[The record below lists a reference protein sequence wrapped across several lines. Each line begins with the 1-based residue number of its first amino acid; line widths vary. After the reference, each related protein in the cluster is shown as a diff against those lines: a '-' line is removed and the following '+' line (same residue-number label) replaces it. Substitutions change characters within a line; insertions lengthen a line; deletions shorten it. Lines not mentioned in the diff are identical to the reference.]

1 MGSSH
6 ETAPNASGQPANATE
21 TTQPPLGETSAEY
34 IAWLEPRSMLYQA
47 QHLSDRVSGRSLQW
61 RHSYAHPKPEGF
73 VRAASVWFTSY
84 PNSIVTA
91 ADKSVLQTLGSD
103 ELLAML
109 HEIGIE
115 GIHMGPMK
123 RSGGVSGRT
132 YTPSIDGFFDRIELT
147 IDPLFGTNDE
157 YAELTGTARRLGIAV
172 IGDLVPAHTGK
183 GPDFRLAE
191 RAYQNYEGLYT
202 MIEIPEEDWGL
213 LGSVPEGE
221 DSVNLTLETVQL
233 LEDKEYIPGPLE
245 LIVFHD
251 PGVKDTNWSATDV
264 VRGVDGR
271 QRRWVY
277 LHVFKAGQPSLNWLD
292 PTFAAQRVI
301 LGDVVQSLHVFGATG
316 LRLDANPLMG
326 VEGRPGLDKSW
337 VEGHPLAEG
346 GSNIIAMMIRKLGGY
361 SFQELNQPIE
371 NLKRFTVWGADLSY
385 DFFTRP
391 TYLYAMATG
400 DAGPIR
406 MILRLIQKEA
416 FDQGTLVHA
425 MQNHD
430 ELMFDLTHLRNHG
443 DEKFSVNGKTAQG
456 KTIYKRMYDRAKA
469 KVVPGGTSHIEE
481 FTNLGFCATMAGY
494 AAAALG
500 IPDPYHMSD
509 SDRVRVRQLH
519 LLAATFNAMQ
529 PGVFAVSGWDLVG
542 ALLVQPKELGSLM
555 EDEDF
560 RWTNRGAFDLMG
572 VNPGAATSR
581 VGLPKAVALYGA
593 LPDQLRDPDSFA
605 SQLRTMLRVR
615 RESGIALS
623 KLVAA
628 PEVGAEGM
636 VVMLLE
642 RPDNVGWIIVALNF
656 GRKSSRETIRLSEVA
671 GKSARLIF
679 STHRKTA
686 KSLKIAK
693 KGDVELELEPLEGDV
708 FAVE

>member
-1 MGSSH
+1 MDSSD
-6 ETAPNASGQPANATE
+6 ERAPNVSEQPESSAE
-21 TTQPPLGETSAEY
+21 TTQPPSDETSAEY
-34 IAWLEPRSMLYQA
+34 IAWLESRSMLYQA
-47 QHLSDRVSGRSLQW
+47 EHLSDLIAGKSAQW
-61 RHSYAHPKPEGF
+61 RHAYAHPRPQDF
-73 VRAASVWFTSY
+73 IRAASVWFTSY
-84 PNSIVTA
+84 PKSIVTA
-91 ADKSVLQTLGSD
+91 PDKSVLQTLGSD
-103 ELLAML
+103 ELLSTL

-132 YTPSIDGFFDRIELT
+132 YTRSIDGFFDRIELT

-157 YAELTGTARRLGIAV
+157 YAELTGTAKRLGIAV

-191 RAYQNYEGLYT
+191 RAYHNYEGLYT
-202 MIEIPEEDWGL
+202 MVDIPEEDWDL
-213 LGSVPEGE
+213 LGEVPEGA
-221 DSVNLTLETVQL
+221 DCVNLTPETVQL

-251 PGVKDTNWSATDV
+251 PGVKDTNWSATDI

-277 LHVFKAGQPSLNWLD
+277 LHVFKGGQPSLNWLD

-301 LGDVVQSLHVFGATG
+301 LADVVQSLRVLGATG

-391 TYLYAMATG
+391 PYLYAMATG
-400 DAGPIR
+400 DAGPLR

-443 DEKFSVNGKTAQG
+443 DEKFSVNRKTAQG
-456 KTIYKRMYDRAKA
+456 KTIYKRMYDRAKET
-469 KVVPGGTSHIEE
+469 VVPGGTSNIGE

-500 IPDPYHMSD
+500 VPDPYTMTD
-509 SDRVRVRQLH
+509 SDKVRVRQLH

-529 PGVFAVSGWDLVG
+529 PGVFALSGWDLVG
-542 ALLVQPKELGSLM
+542 ALLVQHEDLGSLM
-555 EDEDF
+555 EDEDC

-572 VNPGAATSR
+572 VNPGATASQA
-581 VGLPKAVALYGA
+581 GLPKAVAIYGT
-593 LPDQLRDPDSFA
+593 LPDQLRDPDSFV

-615 RESGIALS
+615 KESGIALS

-628 PEVGAEGM
+628 PEVGAQGF

-642 RPDNVGWIIVALNF
+642 RPDNLGWIITALNF
-656 GRKSSRETIRLSEVA
+656 GRETSRETVRLSELA
-671 GKSARLIF
+671 GKSPRLIF
-679 STHRKTA
+679 STHQKTA
-686 KSLKIAK
+686 KNLKLAK
-693 KGDVELELEPLEGDV
+693 KGDFELDLEPLEGEV

>member
-1 MGSSH
+1 MEASSEQPGDKTA
-6 ETAPNASGQPANATE
+6 ETISRS
-21 TTQPPLGETSAEY
+21 ETSAEY
-34 IAWLEPRSMLYQA
+34 LAWLESRSMLYQA
-47 QHLSDRVSGRSLQW
+47 HHLSDLTAGKSLQW
-61 RHSYAHPKPEGF
+61 RHAYAHPRPQDF

-84 PNSIVTA
+84 PKSIITEP
-91 ADKSVLQTLGSD
+91 DKSVLQTLGS
-103 ELLAML
+103 EALLSTL
-109 HEIGIE
+109 HDIGIE
-115 GIHMGPMK
+115 GIHMGPLK

-132 YTPSIDGFFDRIELT
+132 YTPSIDGFFDRIELN
-147 IDPLFGTNDE
+147 IDPLFGTNEE
-157 YAELTGTARRLGIAV
+157 YAQLTKSAKEADIAI

-202 MIEIPEEDWGL
+202 MVDIPEEDWEL

-221 DSVNLTLETVQL
+221 DSVNLSAETVQL

-301 LGDVVQSLHVFGATG
+301 LADVVQSLHVLGATG
-316 LRLDANPLMG
+316 LRLDADPLMG
-326 VEGRPGLDKSW
+326 VERRPGLDKSW

-391 TYLYAMATG
+391 PYLYAMATG
-400 DAGPIR
+400 DAGPLR
-406 MILRLIQKEA
+406 MMLRLIQKEGLE
-416 FDQGTLVHA
+416 QGMLVHA

-430 ELMFDLTHLRNHG
+430 ELMFDLTHLRGHG
-443 DEKFSVNGKTAQG
+443 DEKFSVNGKTVQG
-456 KTIYKRMYDRAKA
+456 KTIHKRMYDRAKE

-500 IPDPYHMSD
+500 ISDPYNMSEPEKAQ
-509 SDRVRVRQLH
+509 VRQLH

-529 PGVFAVSGWDLVG
+529 PGVFALSGWDLVG
-542 ALLVQPKELGSLM
+542 ALLVQPEDLGSLM
-555 EDEDF
+555 EDEDY

-572 VNPGAATSR
+572 VNPDATASQA
-581 VGLPKAVALYGA
+581 GLPKAVAIHGT
-593 LPDQLRDPDSFA
+593 LPEQLRDQNSFV
-605 SQLRTMLRVR
+605 SQLSQMLRVR
-615 RESGIALS
+615 KESGIAFS
-623 KLVAA
+623 SIVSA
-628 PEVGAEGM
+628 PEVDAEGA

-642 RPDNVGWIIVALNF
+642 RPDSLGWIVTALNF
-656 GRKSSRETIRLSEVA
+656 SREPARWKARFSELA
-671 GKSARLIF
+671 GKSPRLVF
-679 STHRKTA
+679 STHQKAATSISVAGR
-686 KSLKIAK
+686 
-693 KGDVELELEPLEGDV
+693 GDFELALEPLEGEV
-708 FAVE
+708 FVVE